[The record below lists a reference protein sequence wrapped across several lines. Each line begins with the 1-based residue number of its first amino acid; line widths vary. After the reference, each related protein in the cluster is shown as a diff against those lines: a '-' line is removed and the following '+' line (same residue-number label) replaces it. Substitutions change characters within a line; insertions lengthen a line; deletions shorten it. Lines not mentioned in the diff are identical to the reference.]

1 MATVN
6 IITGKKMQTRAG
18 LAFILSYCSREEKT
32 EHNGRLLVSGVGCV
46 ADSAYQEFMNTKL
59 QYGKTDGRMFYH
71 VFQSFHP
78 DEPLT
83 PETAHEIALKLAE
96 QFDGYEV
103 LVATHCDKEHLHS
116 HFVINSVGLENGK
129 KFHADKDFL
138 ANLRQRSDE
147 LCLEYGLSVIKR
159 QKEKQPQKMSAR
171 EYRSADKG
179 QSWKLQLAIQI
190 NEAMKYARS
199 REDFIEIM
207 RAEGYEVKWTDTRKN
222 ITYTTP
228 DGKKCCDDK
237 LHEEKYLKG
246 NMEYEFRIR
255 QEILGRIDETG
266 DRTAENSIEGRA
278 VRYGF
283 GSELESNY
291 RFTGSGNRDVEAASR
306 EAEHADDRGRYT
318 IHDGEATGHSY
329 RIDRKND
336 SRSTERREE
345 NASDTAELST
355 ENAVGDDGIYR
366 DYEDGSI
373 EFVFTGWERERTIFT
388 ESLVAEGRY
397 EAFYQAAVSDFSDTV
412 SVIGGVVSLAADIGS
427 IIENDHPVQDSTT
440 IHYPQKKKKEQQSGP
455 VMDGM

>member
-32 EHNGRLLVSGVGCV
+32 EHNGRLLVSGVGCI

-78 DEPLT
+78 DDPLT

-116 HFVINSVGLENGK
+116 HFVINSVGFENGK

-159 QKEKQPQKMSAR
+159 QKEKQPQRMSAR

-179 QSWKLQLAIQI
+179 QSWKMQLAVQI
-190 NEAMKYARS
+190 DEAMKYARS

-207 RAEGYEVKWTDTRKN
+207 RAESYEVKWTDTRKN

-255 QEILGRIDETG
+255 QEILGGIEETG
-266 DRTAENSIEGRA
+266 NRTAENSIEGRA
-278 VRYGF
+278 VRNGF
-283 GSELESNY
+283 GSELESDY
-291 RFTGSGNRDVEAASR
+291 RFTGDSNRDAGTASR
-306 EAEHADDRGRYT
+306 EAEHADDRAKSARLYEPT
-318 IHDGEATGHSY
+318 AELF
-329 RIDRKND
+329 DRVNREND
-336 SRSTERREE
+336 SGGAERREK
-345 NASDTAELST
+345 NASDTSEFSA

-366 DYEDGSI
+366 ENEDGSI
-373 EFVFTGWERERTIFT
+373 GFVLTGWERERSVFEEAIL
-388 ESLVAEGRY
+388 SEGRD
-397 EAFYQAAVSDFSDTV
+397 EAFYQTAVSDFSDPV
-412 SVIGGVVSLAADIGS
+412 SVIGGAVSLAVEAGS

-455 VMDGM
+455 VMGGM